1 MNIKITADSTC
12 DLPAEL
18 LKKHG
23 ITLAPLH
30 IVKDGAA
37 FTDGVDITP
46 DDIFAHVD
54 AGGALCSTAAVSVGE
69 YLDLFGPLSREHDA
83 VVHITIGD
91 GFSSCYSNA
100 CIAAGEFQNVR
111 VVDSKN
117 LSMGQGQVVL
127 EACRLAEE
135 GCGDIDA
142 LCESLR
148 SLTGRIESCFLL
160 DRLDYLAKGGRCSSI
175 VALGANLLRLKPSIE
190 VVDGAMRVSKKY
202 RGTYQKCMAEFVQDR
217 LTGRDDIERGRLLA
231 PFTSQLGD
239 NLHAFRR
246 AVRAGK
252 FKQVVH
258 APAGC
263 TISCHCGPRTVG
275 LMFIRKEK

>member
-18 LKKHG
+18 LTKHG

-30 IVKDGAA
+30 IIKDGVS

-69 YLDLFGPLSREHDA
+69 YLDLFRPLSQEYDA

-91 GFSSCYSNA
+91 GFSSCYRNA
-100 CIAAGEFQNVR
+100 CIAAEEFQNVR
-111 VVDSKN
+111 VVDSRN

-135 GCGDIDA
+135 GCEDVDA

-148 SLTGRIESCFLL
+148 SLTGRIEACFLL
-160 DRLDYLAKGGRCSSI
+160 DRLDYLAKGGRCSSV
-175 VALGANLLRLKPSIE
+175 VALGANLLRLKPCIE
-190 VVDGAMRVSKKY
+190 VVNGAMRVGKKY
-202 RGTYQKCMAEFVQDR
+202 RGAYQKCMAEFVQDR
-217 LTGRDDIERGRLLA
+217 LTERGDIERGRLLA

-239 NLHAFRR
+239 TLDAFRK
-246 AVRAGK
+246 AARAGK

-275 LMFIRKEK
+275 LMFIRKEQ

>member
-83 VVHITIGD
+83 VVHITIGG

-135 GCGDIDA
+135 GCG
-142 LCESLR
+142 E
-148 SLTGRIESCFLL
+148 
-160 DRLDYLAKGGRCSSI
+160 DRKS
-175 VALGANLLRLKPSIE
+175 
-190 VVDGAMRVSKKY
+190 VV
-202 RGTYQKCMAEFVQDR
+202 
-217 LTGRDDIERGRLLA
+217 
-231 PFTSQLGD
+231 
-239 NLHAFRR
+239 
-246 AVRAGK
+246 
-252 FKQVVH
+252 
-258 APAGC
+258 
-263 TISCHCGPRTVG
+263 
-275 LMFIRKEK
+275 